1 MICIH
6 ADSHLSTFTF
16 IFYTCIGIPLIRTTQ
31 SFLRILA
38 FLLNPHH
45 QLSPHT
51 PSCNLDLPV
60 SRFCDLQCSN
70 GKRGDATHDGDDDD
84 DGEEDEMC
92 SICLVEF
99 EKQDSVNKL
108 GRCGHTFHVECMEK
122 WLDTC
127 RFTCPLCRSFLLQPS
142 SSCNT
147 RPHSA
152 PCILPPAHHS

>member
-1 MICIH
+1 MICIC

-16 IFYTCIGIPLIRTTQ
+16 IFYTCIWIPLIKTTQ

-60 SRFCDLQCSN
+60 SRFCDLERSN
-70 GKRGDATHDGDDDD
+70 RNRGDDDD
-84 DGEEDEMC
+84 DDEEGKMC

-122 WLDTC
+122 WLETC

-142 SSCNT
+142 SCNA